1 MMMAVVKPNERL
13 IKALNVP
20 GVIIKEESDQIIE
33 VIMSKFI
40 TMMDIERAVDAIRA
54 RIDMTPEIGLVLGS
68 GLGSLADSVED
79 AVIIP
84 TEQIPNWPVSTVPGH
99 KGRLVVGYL
108 EGKKVM
114 VLQGRTHFYEGYSM
128 AQITLPI
135 RVMKRMGCEKLIVTN
150 AAGAINQEFEPGD
163 LMLMTDH
170 INLLG
175 MGGANP
181 LQGPNLDE
189 FGVRF
194 PDMSQPYDKEMLAY
208 AREACREAG
217 VDYREGV
224 YIVLA
229 GPSFETPA
237 ELRFLQKIGADA
249 VGMSTVHEV
258 IVARHSGMR
267 VLGVSGISNKGNLD
281 GSAVTTHEEVLE
293 AGRVLVPK
301 LTALIRG
308 VLTRL

>member
-1 MMMAVVKPNERL
+1 
-13 IKALNVP
+13 
-20 GVIIKEESDQIIE
+20 
-33 VIMSKFI
+33 MSRFI
-40 TMMDIERAVDAIRA
+40 TMNDIDHAVEAIRA
-54 RIDMTPEIGLVLGS
+54 RINITPEIGMVLGS
-68 GLGSLADSVED
+68 GLGSLADSIED

-84 TEQIPNWPVSTVPGH
+84 TVEIPNWPISTVSGH
-99 KGRLVVGYL
+99 KGRLVIGKL

-135 RVMKRMGCEKLIVTN
+135 RVMKQIGCEKLIVTN
-150 AAGAINQEFEPGD
+150 AAGAINQDFAAGD

-170 INLLG
+170 INILG

-189 FGVRF
+189 LGVRF
-194 PDMSQPYDKEMLAY
+194 PDMSQPYDKEMLEF
-208 AREACREAG
+208 AREACRDAG
-217 VDYREGV
+217 VDFQEGV
-224 YIVLA
+224 YVVLA

-237 ELRFLQKIGADA
+237 ELRFLQKIGADV

-281 GSAVTTHEEVLE
+281 GSSVTTHEEVLE